1 MRGIAC
7 SACLPMNSEY
17 AGGMACSLG
26 AGTLLGLQGL
36 GTVYME
42 VLSIPPIKNM
52 RRPVVESLFT
62 VSDANAN
69 CVGGVAAC

>member
-1 MRGIAC
+1 
-7 SACLPMNSEY
+7 
-17 AGGMACSLG
+17 
-26 AGTLLGLQGL
+26 LLGLQGL

>member
-1 MRGIAC
+1 
-7 SACLPMNSEY
+7 
-17 AGGMACSLG
+17 
-26 AGTLLGLQGL
+26 
-36 GTVYME
+36 
-42 VLSIPPIKNM
+42 M